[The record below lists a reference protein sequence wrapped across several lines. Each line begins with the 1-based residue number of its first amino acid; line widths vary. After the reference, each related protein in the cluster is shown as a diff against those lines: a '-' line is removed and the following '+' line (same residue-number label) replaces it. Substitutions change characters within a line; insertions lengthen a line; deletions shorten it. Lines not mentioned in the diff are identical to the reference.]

1 VNLAVADLLEVKL
14 TLGVGGLGGVR
25 EHDLLPRAV
34 MDQKEDVSLAGQE
47 VLPLLGLGGG
57 AVRPGIRVVGD
68 STVSLVVSELLEIKL
83 SLGVDRVAVGA
94 EAQYLLPGA
103 SIHIYF
109 LCFLFLKL
117 INTFGVYFY
126 LFV

>member
-1 VNLAVADLLEVKL
+1 MICSPEQLWTRKKMCLWQGKRSCLFWAW
-14 TLGVGGLGGVR
+14 
-25 EHDLLPRAV
+25 
-34 MDQKEDVSLAGQE
+34 
-47 VLPLLGLGGG
+47 GGG